1 MNTPPL
7 NSTVQGVLIG
17 LATALIGVL
26 LTQTHGIDLTF
37 VEHATV
43 VQCNR

>member
-1 MNTPPL
+1 MIMDNTMRGL
-7 NSTVQGVLIG
+7 VIG

-26 LTQTHGIDLTF
+26 LTQTHTIDVTG
-37 VEHATV
+37 VGRGTV